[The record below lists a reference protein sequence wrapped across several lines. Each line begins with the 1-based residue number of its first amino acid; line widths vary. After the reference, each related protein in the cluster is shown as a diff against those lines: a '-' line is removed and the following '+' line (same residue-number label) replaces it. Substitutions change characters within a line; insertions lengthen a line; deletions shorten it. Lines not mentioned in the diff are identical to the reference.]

1 MVLVWSL
8 PQQSWAAGTCPR
20 HTRVGGWGLSGMPL
34 QARGQKPHGACCCQS
49 GPIPN
54 PLGPG
59 ASHMGVTWPGSV
71 VRAWLPEVPA
81 DSHLVAASL
90 LCSRDNLWV
99 LFPPPQITTHRVAH
113 KSSSWT
119 QSEHPYESSTQTEKQ
134 IVTSTVGLLQTE
146 TNQKQKQK
154 QKSTQEHGR
163 RVPTHLKQQPLT
175 LPQHPPTPG

>member
-1 MVLVWSL
+1 MSEERAEGTVLVWSL

-34 QARGQKPHGACCCQS
+34 QARGQRPRGTCCCQS

-59 ASHMGVTWPGSV
+59 ASHIGVTWPGSV
-71 VRAWLPEVPA
+71 VRAWLPEVPT
-81 DSHLVAASL
+81 DSHLVAARSL
-90 LCSRDNLWV
+90 SPLLQGQPVGAAS
-99 LFPPPQITTHRVAH
+99 PQITTHRVAH

-134 IVTSTVGLLQTE
+134 IDPLVLSAMASGM
-146 TNQKQKQK
+146 
-154 QKSTQEHGR
+154 KSI
-163 RVPTHLKQQPLT
+163 
-175 LPQHPPTPG
+175 